1 MNAIQRL
8 CQTDR
13 CFMIDPDTPVD
24 PKRVIM
30 LRREATDALGVFFD
44 ARVVER
50 IADCIVA
57 KVEQGV
63 VEEGIPYRDLVGDSG
78 APSWV
83 AHHGLLESVL
93 VLVSLRSYERD
104 GVLLSALTQAT
115 QDRPPPTEEFCAF
128 LEALGLVSSRRHRE
142 ECLEM
147 WDYQWKKTISC
158 LESNLLKT
166 RTRRRRGPSTS
177 RSP

>member
-1 MNAIQRL
+1 M
-8 CQTDR
+8 T
-13 CFMIDPDTPVD
+13 DPDAPID
-24 PKRVIM
+24 EERVVT

-44 ARVVER
+44 ARVIER
-50 IADCIVA
+50 IADCIVV

-63 VEEGIPYRDLVGDSG
+63 VEEGIPYRDLVSDSG

-104 GVLLSALTQAT
+104 GVLLSALTRVT
-115 QDRPPPTEEFCAF
+115 KDRPPPTEEFCAF

-142 ECLEM
+142 ACLEM
-147 WDYQWKKTISC
+147 WDYHWKKTISC

-166 RTRRRRGPSTS
+166 RTRRP
-177 RSP
+177 

>member
-1 MNAIQRL
+1 MNVIQLR
-8 CQTDR
+8 CQTGQSS
-13 CFMIDPDTPVD
+13 MIDPDAPIDPERVD
-24 PKRVIM
+24 T
-30 LRREATDALGVFFD
+30 LRREATNALGVFFD
-44 ARVVER
+44 PHVVDR

-63 VEEGIPYRDLVGDSG
+63 VEDGIPYRELVGDSG

-83 AHHGLLESVL
+83 AHHGLLGSVL

-104 GVLLSALTQAT
+104 GVLLSAITRAT
-115 QDRPPPTEEFCAF
+115 RDRPPPTEEFCAF

-147 WDYQWKKTISC
+147 WDYHWKKTITC
-158 LESNLLKT
+158 LESNLLKA
-166 RTRRRRGPSTS
+166 RS
-177 RSP
+177 RDS